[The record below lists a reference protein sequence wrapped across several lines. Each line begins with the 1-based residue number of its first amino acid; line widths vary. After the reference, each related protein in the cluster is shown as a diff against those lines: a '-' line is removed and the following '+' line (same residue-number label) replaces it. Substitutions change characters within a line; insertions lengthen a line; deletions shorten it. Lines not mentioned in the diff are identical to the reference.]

1 MFATSTI
8 PHDQGDGLAPLFD
21 GVTKAWADV
30 RADISVRQWFGD
42 HRVDWVRAT
51 EVTHGANG
59 WHPHLHT
66 ALVTD
71 RPLERSEA
79 QELRSIMFGPWCRSA
94 ERSGWRPPSEKYG
107 LSVIRCS
114 SGQIGEYVSKV
125 EGLADELTRLDVK
138 RSSAKTDPPFELLR
152 RAVSGDQQAAAIWH
166 EYERGTKGRHALMPS
181 QGLRGRLQLGVELPD
196 AELSEPSEPT
206 WHLFG
211 ELGPRESE
219 MLVKHPHGFEVF
231 AEAVGPGTPE
241 AWRAALETLRGT
253 MPWWLSQQ
261 HWWLDG
267 VQGEAVEEQWRRSGA
282 TIPQTFHDLA
292 DVEF

>member
-8 PHDQGDGLAPLFD
+8 PHDQGDGLVPLFD

-30 RADISVRQWFGD
+30 RADVSVRQWFGD
-42 HRVDWVRAT
+42 HHVDWVRAT

-66 ALVTD
+66 ALITE

-79 QELRSIMFGPWCRSA
+79 QELRSIMYEPWCRSA
-94 ERSGWRPPSEKYG
+94 ERSGWRRPSEKYG

-138 RSSAKTDPPFELLR
+138 RSSNKTDPPFTILN
-152 RAVSGDQQAAAIWH
+152 RAVGGDQKASAIWH
-166 EYERGTKGRHALMPS
+166 EYERGTKGRRALMPS
-181 QGLRGRLQLGVELPD
+181 QRFRVRLQLGVEQPD
-196 AELSEPSEPT
+196 SELSDPSEPT
-206 WHLFG
+206 WRLFG
-211 ELGPRESE
+211 ELNVGESE
-219 MLVKHPHGFEVF
+219 MLVMHPQGFEVF

-241 AWRAALETLRGT
+241 AWNAALATLRGT
-253 MPWWLSQQ
+253 MPWWLTE
-261 HWWLDG
+261 HGWWIRRPDRK
-267 VQGEAVEEQWRRSGA
+267 ATEEELVRSDSA
-282 TIPQTFHDLA
+282 LALSFNDLV
-292 DVEF
+292 DVDF